1 MQQLDRVQ
9 LSKAVPDSIQHGKH
23 QVTAVTDIYSNQDL
37 VEAVP
42 HLSPG
47 TEDSH
52 HDDDPDDLHVRT
64 HLASTQM
71 LSMFTHRPS
80 NPTDIITTDRR
91 VEN

>member
-1 MQQLDRVQ
+1 MQQLHRVQ

-47 TEDSH
+47 TEDNPLDS
-52 HDDDPDDLHVRT
+52 DPDNLQART
-64 HLASTQM
+64 C
-71 LSMFTHRPS
+71 
-80 NPTDIITTDRR
+80 ND
-91 VEN
+91 